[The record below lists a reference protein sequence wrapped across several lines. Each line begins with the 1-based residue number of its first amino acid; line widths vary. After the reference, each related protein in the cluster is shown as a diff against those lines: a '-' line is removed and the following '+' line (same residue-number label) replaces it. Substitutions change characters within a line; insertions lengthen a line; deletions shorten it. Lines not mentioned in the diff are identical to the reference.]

1 MSDFACE
8 KAEDTIVAELIKNT
22 IEEHLLLEFAFEMM
36 LKNLLREPGT
46 QQETLKKKIKKTTM
60 TRSLLSETGSDSE
73 I

>member
-1 MSDFACE
+1 MSNFACE
-8 KAEDTIVAELIKNT
+8 KAEDTIVGELIKNT

-46 QQETLKKKIKKTTM
+46 QQETLKKNIKTTV
-60 TRSLLSETGSDSE
+60 TRSLLSEGGSDSE

>member
-46 QQETLKKKIKKTTM
+46 QQETLKKIKKTTM
-60 TRSLLSETGSDSE
+60 TRSLLSEAGSDSE